1 MELSIKEEIRR
12 DREDTWRDG
21 IEYNLGEFAE
31 AVNHHAVE
39 NHAYFRDFNGA
50 LYTIKQRVQRLLW
63 GDVAKVILLVLI
75 LWRVW

>member
-39 NHAYFRDFNGA
+39 NHAYFRYFNEA
-50 LYTIKQRVQRLLW
+50 LYTIKQRLLW